1 VVKIKK
7 EEEKK
12 TLLWVECLLPLPL
25 ESTFTYEIQAGVKG
39 WQAGM
44 DPLLCRVWLNFNG
57 RREWA
62 LVTKI
67 VTEKPAYDC
76 KPVLAFIDPKPL
88 IPDSYIHFLKELSS
102 FYICSLGEA
111 MALALPSGK
120 REKHSLKEKEGDAD
134 STRLPASRKYSLS
147 PKQQESIT
155 LLIEK
160 AQTNMKQRTVS
171 LELLFGI
178 TGSGKTEVYL
188 TLIENLLQADIGT
201 ILLVPEIGL
210 SAQLLEKVKER
221 FGFRVAWYH
230 SRLTREERFQQWLK
244 VLRGEARIVVG
255 TRSAIFLPVQNLG
268 LVILDEEH
276 EASYK
281 EHSTPR
287 YHARQ
292 VAQFALK
299 KNGGMILMGSAT
311 PAIETFYWAR
321 TGRIGL
327 FNLPERVTPNPLAHV
342 EIADIAKDYYT
353 KSKIFSS
360 KLIEGINETMAK
372 GNQAILL
379 LNRRG
384 YSPVVR
390 CLSCLQITQCP
401 NCEVTLSLHKGAQ
414 FTPAANSKEDLLAR
428 GILKCHYCGFQKSMI
443 QKCPYCGSQKLSMDG
458 SGVQRV
464 EDEIRQHFKDLRIQ
478 RLDLDT
484 VRKVS
489 FEETLKSFERRE
501 IDILLGTQMIAKGLD
516 LPGVTFVGV
525 ILADVGLGLPDFRAA
540 ERTFSLLTQVAGR
553 SGRGR
558 EPGKVLIQTYQSE
571 HPVMTFALKQD
582 YLGFFNQEI
591 LQRKRL
597 NYPPFSRLIRI
608 VIRGKDDEKAKIDAQ
623 KLGEMV
629 KLSYGKK
636 GLLPADI
643 PLLGPVPAPFFR
655 LNNNYRYHLLL
666 KESNVK
672 RGIEVIKESLKAM
685 QKTKGIYREIDID
698 PLDIL

>member
-1 VVKIKK
+1 
-7 EEEKK
+7 
-12 TLLWVECLLPLPL
+12 
-25 ESTFTYEIQAGVKG
+25 
-39 WQAGM
+39 
-44 DPLLCRVWLNFNG
+44 
-57 RREWA
+57 
-62 LVTKI
+62 
-67 VTEKPAYDC
+67 
-76 KPVLAFIDPKPL
+76 
-88 IPDSYIHFLKELSS
+88 
-102 FYICSLGEA
+102 
-111 MALALPSGK
+111 
-120 REKHSLKEKEGDAD
+120 
-134 STRLPASRKYSLS
+134 
-147 PKQQESIT
+147 
-155 LLIEK
+155 
-160 AQTNMKQRTVS
+160 
-171 LELLFGI
+171 
-178 TGSGKTEVYL
+178 
-188 TLIENLLQADIGT
+188 
-201 ILLVPEIGL
+201 
-210 SAQLLEKVKER
+210 
-221 FGFRVAWYH
+221 
-230 SRLTREERFQQWLK
+230 
-244 VLRGEARIVVG
+244 
-255 TRSAIFLPVQNLG
+255 
-268 LVILDEEH
+268 
-276 EASYK
+276 
-281 EHSTPR
+281 
-287 YHARQ
+287 
-292 VAQFALK
+292 
-299 KNGGMILMGSAT
+299 
-311 PAIETFYWAR
+311 
-321 TGRIGL
+321 
-327 FNLPERVTPNPLAHV
+327 
-342 EIADIAKDYYT
+342 
-353 KSKIFSS
+353 
-360 KLIEGINETMAK
+360 
-372 GNQAILL
+372 
-379 LNRRG
+379 
-384 YSPVVR
+384 
-390 CLSCLQITQCP
+390 
-401 NCEVTLSLHKGAQ
+401 
-414 FTPAANSKEDLLAR
+414 
-428 GILKCHYCGFQKSMI
+428 MI

-672 RGIEVIKESLKAM
+672 RGIEVIKESLKAL